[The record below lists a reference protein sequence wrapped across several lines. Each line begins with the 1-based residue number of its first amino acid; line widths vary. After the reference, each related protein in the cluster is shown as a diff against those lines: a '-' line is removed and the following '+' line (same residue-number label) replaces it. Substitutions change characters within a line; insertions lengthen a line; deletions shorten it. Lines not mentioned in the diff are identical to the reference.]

1 MGFMF
6 KKARASIKATGSF
19 YFYSILSFLVSLLTP
34 AYSATS
40 EQSASQPN
48 ILLILVD
55 DLGYG
60 DLKCY
65 YPDSK
70 IPTPNL
76 DKLALQGMRFT
87 DAHSSATVCTPT
99 RYSLMTGGM
108 CFRTG
113 NGGVFTGVGGPCLI
127 RDAQLTLAEML
138 KEAGY
143 ATAMT
148 GKWHIGL
155 TFYDKEGKPIN
166 QGGLEGVKRI
176 DYSKPL
182 DGGPLDQ
189 GFQQFFGTACC
200 PTTDFLYAYI
210 DGDRVP
216 NPPTGMID
224 KTRYPI
230 NAYTRD
236 FREGMA
242 SEEFNASEV
251 DMVFLEKS
259 RAFLRGHIQSKPK
272 QPFFLF
278 HSMQAVHLPSIPAE
292 SFRGK
297 TQLGPHG
304 DFIHQMDWIVG
315 ELTRELETLGVA
327 ENTLVIFCS
336 DNGPE
341 VPTVLNMR
349 KTHQHD
355 GAHPWRGV
363 KRDAWEGGHRT
374 PLIIKWPGR
383 VGAGKTSDQL
393 ISLTDIFATTAS
405 IIKREL
411 PVDAAVDSF
420 NMLPVLEGKEI
431 DGMLR
436 PYMLQQ
442 THSGHAKS
450 IRVGQWKYL
459 DHKGSGGN
467 DYSRDNTEWS
477 MKAYQLPETAP
488 DAPGQLYDLTTDPG
502 EATNLY
508 FKSSEIAKQLKE
520 LLDKVVAS
528 ERREWIEVS
537 DSLRAMEPSK

>member
-1 MGFMF
+1 M
-6 KKARASIKATGSF
+6 KPLLAL
-19 YFYSILSFLVSLLTP
+19 ILSL
-34 AYSATS
+34 AAAAA
-40 EQSASQPN
+40 EKPN
-48 ILLILVD
+48 ILLILAD

-60 DLKCY
+60 DVTCY
-65 YPDSK
+65 HPDSK
-70 IPTPNL
+70 IPTPHL

-87 DAHSSATVCTPT
+87 DAHSPATVCTPT
-99 RYSLMTGGM
+99 RYSLLTGGL

-113 NGGVFTGVGGPCLI
+113 GSPVFTGVGGPCLI
-127 RDAQLTLAEML
+127 REAELTLPEML
-138 KEAGY
+138 REAGY
-143 ATAMT
+143 ATAMF

-155 TFYDKEGKPIN
+155 TFFDKDGRPIHN
-166 QGGLEGVKRI
+166 GGLEGVKRV
-176 DYSKPL
+176 DYSRPMK
-182 DGGPLDQ
+182 GGPLDH
-189 GFQQFFGTACC
+189 GFDQFYGTACC

-216 NPPTGMID
+216 NPPSAMID
-224 KTRYPI
+224 KSRYPK
-230 NAYTRD
+230 NPYTND
-236 FREGMA
+236 FREGLA
-242 SEEFNASEV
+242 SEEFDASEV

-259 RAFLRGHIQSKPK
+259 RAFLREHVKAKPN

-292 SFRGK
+292 KFRGK
-297 TQLGPHG
+297 TQSGPHG

-315 ELTRELETLGVA
+315 ELAGELEKLGVA

-341 VPTVLNMR
+341 VPTVLDMR
-349 KTHQHD
+349 KTYQHD

-383 VGAGKTSDQL
+383 VAAGKVSDQL
-393 ISLTDIFATTAS
+393 ISLTDLFATTAA
-405 IIKREL
+405 ILNRDL
-411 PVDAAVDSF
+411 PQDAAVDSF

-442 THSGHAKS
+442 THWEQALS

-459 DHKGSGGN
+459 DHRGSGGN
-467 DYSRDNTEWS
+467 DYNRVTNEWS
-477 MKAYQLPETAP
+477 MKPYQLPDTSP
-488 DAPGQLYDLTTDPG
+488 KAPGQLYDLATDPG
-502 EATNLY
+502 ETTNLY
-508 FKSSEIAKQLKE
+508 FKNPETTKRLKD

-528 ERREWIEVS
+528 KRREWIEV
-537 DSLRAMEPSK
+537 PTK